1 MVRRGTDQ
9 SDFVATLNIV
19 GKVYKNSQMGVPA
32 PDQNKMLFHESH
44 APDTSFLLRHS
55 SEEEKNK
62 KRFLGI
68 EDRRFFVVSQKGNAM

>member
-1 MVRRGTDQ
+1 MVRRGADE
-9 SDFVATLNIV
+9 SDFVAALDVFGQIHEDGQV
-19 GKVYKNSQMGVPA
+19 RVAA

-68 EDRRFFVVSQKGNAM
+68 EDRRFFVVSQKGNAV

>member
-1 MVRRGTDQ
+1 MVRRGADE
-9 SDFVATLNIV
+9 SDSVATLNIV

-68 EDRRFFVVSQKGNAM
+68 EDRRFFVVSQKGNAV